1 MYLLNRAEV
10 RALMDERAE
19 KCVSVYLPTHRSGSE
34 IQQDPIR
41 LKNLLKQAEERLT
54 NGGDLRRPD
63 AQAILRPAQR
73 LLDDGAFWRHQSD
86 GLAVFASPETFRCYR
101 LPYAFSE
108 LVVVT
113 ERFHVKPL
121 LTLLSGDG
129 RFYILA
135 ISQKRVRLLMGTR
148 HSVQEMNVEKLPKS
162 LADALGEE
170 EREKQLQFHTAGSG
184 GTPIFHGHAGGGTDE
199 SVHKKD
205 LLRYFKRID
214 KALKEFLGVERAP
227 LVLAGVDYL
236 HPIYREANTAAEL
249 IDEGIV
255 GNPDGLS
262 GSELH
267 ARAWT
272 VLEPYFARAQERAAE
287 KLLGLLGTEKA
298 SCDLQQVIPAAH
310 HGRVEAL
317 FVAVGLQQWGRYDPG
332 SEAVDIHDG
341 HATGDQ
347 DLLDL
352 AAVETLAHAGD
363 VYAVSPD
370 KVPGS
375 DAGAPIA
382 ALFRY

>member
-10 RALMDERAE
+10 RALIDERAK

-41 LKNLLKQAEERLT
+41 FKNLLKQAEERLA
-54 NGGDLRRPD
+54 NGEMRRPE

-73 LLDDGAFWRHQSD
+73 LLDDGGFWRHQSD
-86 GLAVFASPETFRCYR
+86 GLAVFASPDTFRCYR
-101 LPYAFSE
+101 LPYSFSE

-113 ERFHVKPL
+113 DRFHVKPL

-135 ISQKRVRLLMGTR
+135 ISQKQVRLLMGTR
-148 HSVQEMNVEKLPKS
+148 HSVFEVNLESMPKS
-162 LADALGEE
+162 LADALGVE
-170 EREKQLQFHTAGSG
+170 EREKQIQFHTAVPGSS
-184 GTPIFHGHAGGGTDE
+184 PIFHGHGGGGTDE

-205 LLRYFKRID
+205 LLRYFKEID
-214 KALKEFLGVERAP
+214 RSLKEFVAVERAP

-249 IDEGIV
+249 IEEGIV
-255 GNPDGLS
+255 GNPEGLS
-262 GSELH
+262 SAELH
-267 ARAWT
+267 SRAWA
-272 VLEPYFARAQERAAE
+272 LLQPYFAKAQERAAAHF
-287 KLLGLLGTEKA
+287 LDLAGTDRA
-298 SCDLQQVIPAAH
+298 SRELKEIVPAAH
-310 HGRVEAL
+310 HGRVESL
-317 FVAVGLQQWGRYDPG
+317 FVAVGVQQWGTYD
-332 SEAVDIHDG
+332 SSASTVEIHES
-341 HATGDQ
+341 HAPGDQ

-370 KVPGS
+370 KVPGPEA
-375 DAGAPIA
+375 AGPVA

>member
-10 RALMDERAE
+10 RTLIEERAD

-41 LKNLLKQAEERLT
+41 FKNLLRQAEERLA
-54 NGGDLRRPD
+54 NGDLRRPK
-63 AQAILRPAQR
+63 AQAILKPAHR

-148 HSVQEMNVEKLPKS
+148 HSVFELNIDSLPKS
-162 LADALGEE
+162 LADALGAE
-170 EREKQLQFHTAGSG
+170 EREKQLQFHVAGPG

-205 LLRYFKRID
+205 LLRYFKQID

-236 HPIYREANTAAEL
+236 HPIYREANTTAEL
-249 IDEGIV
+249 VGEGIV

-262 GSELH
+262 RSELH
-267 ARAWT
+267 ARAW
-272 VLEPYFARAQERAAE
+272 VILEPYFAQAQEGSA
-287 KLLGLLGTEKA
+287 KKFLGLEATDRA
-298 SCDLQQVIPAAH
+298 SPDLKQILPAAH
-310 HGRVEAL
+310 HGRVESL
-317 FVAVGLQQWGRYDPG
+317 FVAVGVQQWGRYDSSSGDVELHGDYAP
-332 SEAVDIHDG
+332 
-341 HATGDQ
+341 GDQ
-347 DLLDL
+347 DMLDL

-363 VYAVSPD
+363 VYAVKPD
-370 KVPGS
+370 KIPGS
-375 DAGAPIA
+375 GGGGPVA